1 MNNDNHKTLQEFAMS
16 EIIKELRAERDA
28 LKAEIE
34 ELKQKTSSMMGVG
47 SGAGNLF
54 VYGDY
59 DSIKAAQTL
68 LLQAENDRAEL
79 EAARKQEPCGYM
91 CEEAGITTVFNA
103 KKCVGE
109 MSNHTPVYKSP
120 VPALLIEASVDIPD
134 FTEEEILRL
143 ADLCQQGELVR
154 MPAQQ
159 SAGPIAFTENDLLE
173 IASSYSAY
181 AGADGDMYL
190 NGWVKSYEAKGFISL
205 INNRQRGQVMA
216 EQLLKGGE
224 NER

>member
-79 EAARKQEPCGYM
+79 EAARKQEP
-91 CEEAGITTVFNA
+91 
-103 KKCVGE
+103 
-109 MSNHTPVYKSP
+109 
-120 VPALLIEASVDIPD
+120 VDDDP
-134 FTEEEILRL
+134 F
-143 ADLCQQGELVR
+143 
-154 MPAQQ
+154 
-159 SAGPIAFTENDLLE
+159 
-173 IASSYSAY
+173 
-181 AGADGDMYL
+181 GAPS
-190 NGWVKSYEAKGFISL
+190 WI
-205 INNRQRGQVMA
+205 
-216 EQLLKGGE
+216 
-224 NER
+224 